1 MSDTVILKDGKELI
15 GFSNISI
22 SEIDNKIFI
31 NNTSQVEESI
41 QGSLAMYVSDGTHL
55 AGSGVHCTWD
65 KGDFM
70 LTVLNLKTGNLGSKE
85 ISAEKIITED
95 IKSKDV
101 LSEAVVSSTIK
112 CDYSLTN
119 KAAINNWLGFYSEQ
133 VPGTVPFKLAVDFNP
148 RTNKEVLLFTS
159 NDYSPDVKPSLIMGI
174 EDKRMYINGLNL
186 LPKTISTSVGEEGDL
201 KGDIAVDE
209 NFLYVCV
216 NDFDGKSKIWKRSK
230 LESW

>member
-1 MSDTVILKDGKELI
+1 MSDAVILKDGKELI

-70 LTVLNLKTGNLGSKE
+70 LTVLNLKTGSLGSKE
-85 ISAEKIITED
+85 ISSEKLISED
-95 IKSKDV
+95 IKSKDI
-101 LSEAVVSSTIK
+101 LSEAIVSSTIK
-112 CDYSLTN
+112 TDYSLAN
-119 KAAINNWLGFYSEQ
+119 KAAINNWLGFCSER
-133 VPGTVPFKLAVDFNP
+133 VPGTFPFKLAIDVNP
-148 RTNKEVLLFTS
+148 RTDKEVLLFTS
-159 NDYSPDVKPSLIMGI
+159 NDYDTDVKPSLIMGI
-174 EDKRMYINGLNL
+174 EDKRMYVNGLNL
-186 LPKTISTSVGEEGDL
+186 LPKTISASVGEEGDL
-201 KGDIAVDE
+201 KGDLAVDE
-209 NFLYVCV
+209 NFLYICV
-216 NDFDGKSKIWKRSK
+216 NDFDGQSKIWKRSK